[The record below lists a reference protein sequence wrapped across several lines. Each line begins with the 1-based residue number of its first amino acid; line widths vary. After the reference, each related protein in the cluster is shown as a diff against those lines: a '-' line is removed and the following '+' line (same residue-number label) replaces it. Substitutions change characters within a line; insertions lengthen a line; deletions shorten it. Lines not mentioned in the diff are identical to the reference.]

1 VPTSGWRLVT
11 DLHSRHVGTMNK
23 HRRIVS
29 VLVTIALATGLL
41 CNSAAASDA
50 DPYADAVS
58 PDTTA
63 ALTDP
68 GNVLGAPDGQ
78 FTTVTGHLGAWIV
91 LDLGA
96 GEEGIGNLDV
106 YYRELDLLVDQTD
119 VEFLQANGKRVAY
132 ASLIMFSGSRVA
144 TLSNTSTTPYR
155 YVRIRAG
162 SVQRYGLDAIKVA
175 ALA

>member
-1 VPTSGWRLVT
+1 MRAVFAAV
-11 DLHSRHVGTMNK
+11 
-23 HRRIVS
+23 
-29 VLVTIALATGLL
+29 ALLLTGIL
-41 CNSAAASDA
+41 SPVAAAATVAA

-63 ALTDP
+63 ALTNP
-68 GNVLGAPDGQ
+68 GNVIGAPDGL

-96 GEEGIGNLDV
+96 GEEAIGNLDV
-106 YYRELDLLVDQTD
+106 YYRGPDVLADQTD
-119 VEFLQANGKRVAY
+119 VEFLQANGNRI
-132 ASLIMFSGSRVA
+132 ASATLTMFSGSRVA
-144 TLSNTSTTPYR
+144 TVPNRSSKSYR

-162 SVQRYGLDAIKVA
+162 VVQVYGLDAIKAA